1 MGSATPAASRP
12 RHSTS
17 ALKTR
22 SLRGLRRKADEAQV
36 AETVSE
42 AHALPHGS
50 HMGEMCYRRREF
62 TTKSCI
68 APWEVHYK
76 TDRNLT
82 GTDRCPCQ
90 STRQCDNAEIF
101 TIENQRHAVYWQQQA
116 YPVMLVIRTSDGT
129 IRCTNIPEYLQKQ
142 GYKQV
147 KQIVFKGERLLRR
160 FCSGCTTA
168 CCRYQTRGAEAGQER
183 AAYVIGAPRLS
194 DWCKHGPYG
203 TNVGLSGCTA
213 SRRPSALSRA
223 SKLFSSGL
231 PRGESVR

>member
-1 MGSATPAASRP
+1 MGTIAPPGRDAAARNMPTSHLTSKKSLQKTAITGPTPSPSCPLSWLHRVHKSSAGIT
-12 RHSTS
+12 
-17 ALKTR
+17 
-22 SLRGLRRKADEAQV
+22 G
-36 AETVSE
+36 
-42 AHALPHGS
+42 
-50 HMGEMCYRRREF
+50 
-62 TTKSCI
+62 I
-68 APWEVHYK
+68 APWEAHYK

-168 CCRYQTRGAEAGQER
+168 CCRYQTRCAEAGQER